1 MGESMIVYSE
11 QMVGKSYYSVC
22 VYITIATIH

>member
-11 QMVGKSYYSVC
+11 QMVGKSYSVC